1 MKLKDCLFVLLVFL
15 AIVAT
20 WDVTVGQIFGSA
32 GDAGLS
38 SGRTF
43 LNNLDKARQQNQI
56 APRR

>member
-20 WDVTVGQIFGSA
+20 WDVTVGQIFISG
-32 GDAGLS
+32 GEAGLS

-43 LNNLDKARQQNQI
+43 LNNLDKYSRQNQI